1 MPTFEPGDRV
11 RVDITDT
18 TDPDFDWHGEHG
30 EVVDVL
36 KDDAG
41 EVTGDDRDSLLY
53 RIELDEFDRTLD
65 LRHRDFRA
73 PFDE

>member
-30 EVVDVL
+30 TVVDVL
-36 KDDAG
+36 EDDAHCAKPFCNTG
-41 EVTGDDRDSLLY
+41 E
-53 RIELDEFDRTLD
+53 
-65 LRHRDFRA
+65 
-73 PFDE
+73 